1 MILLNLQKTLWAKIK
16 MSDKI
21 DYHIPVLLNS
31 SVEGL
36 NIKPNGTYVDV
47 TFGGGGHSKKILE
60 QLGEGG
66 RLFAFDQD
74 QDALKN
80 ALPDSRFTLINQ
92 NFRYLSN
99 YLALY
104 GVDKVDGIL
113 ADLGVSSHQFDEEQR
128 GFSIRKEG
136 LLDMRMNQEQ
146 ELSAKEVVN
155 DYSVEELEQ
164 IFKQYADLRNAK
176 LVAKKIVEA
185 REVNP
190 IQTTQELIDIVKLLT
205 TMKKENQF
213 LAQVF
218 QAIRIEVN
226 QEIEVLKE
234 FLLSAKDMLGEG
246 GRLVVIS
253 YHSLEDRLVKNLFKK
268 GNFEGEVVKD
278 FYGNI
283 ERSFNEV
290 NRKVI
295 VPTEEEII
303 QNSRSRSARLRIGE
317 KI

>member
-1 MILLNLQKTLWAKIK
+1 MLWVKIK
-16 MSDKI
+16 MTDKI

-36 NIKPNGTYVDV
+36 NIKPSGTYVDV

-60 QLGEGG
+60 QLNDKG

-92 NFRYLSN
+92 NFRYLNN

-113 ADLGVSSHQFDEEQR
+113 ADLGVSSHQFNEDDR
-128 GFSIRKEG
+128 GFSIRKDG
-136 LLDMRMNQEQ
+136 VLDMRMNQEQ

-155 DYSVEELEQ
+155 DYSAEHLES
-164 IFKQYADLRNAK
+164 ILKQYADLRNAK
-176 LVAKKIVEA
+176 LVARKIVEA
-185 REVNP
+185 RQIKP
-190 IQTTQELIDIVKLLT
+190 IETTQELIDVVKLLI

-234 FLLSAKDMLGEG
+234 FLVAARDVLDEK

-283 ERSFNEV
+283 EKSFNEI

-295 VPTEEEII
+295 VPTDEEIEV
-303 QNSRSRSARLRIGE
+303 NSRSRSARLRVGE
-317 KI
+317 KK

>member
-1 MILLNLQKTLWAKIK
+1 MILQSLLKTLWVKIK
-16 MSDKI
+16 MNELNN
-21 DYHIPVLLNS
+21 YHIPVLLNS

-36 NIKPNGTYVDV
+36 NIKPDGTYVDV

-60 QLGEGG
+60 QLNEKG

-80 ALPDSRFTLINQ
+80 ALADSRFTLINQ
-92 NFRYLSN
+92 NFRYLKN

-104 GVDKVDGIL
+104 GVEKVDGIL
-113 ADLGVSSHQFDEEQR
+113 ADLGVSSHQFDEDER

-136 LLDMRMNQEQ
+136 VLDMRMNQEQ
-146 ELSAKEVVN
+146 ALSAKEVIN
-155 DYSVEELEQ
+155 EYSAEQLESL
-164 IFKQYADLRNAK
+164 FKQYADLRNAK
-176 LVAKKIVEA
+176 LVARKIVEA
-185 REVNP
+185 RE
-190 IQTTQELIDIVKLLT
+190 IKAIETTQELIDIVKLLI

-226 QEIEVLKE
+226 QEIQVLKE
-234 FLLSAKDMLGEG
+234 FLEAARDVLEVN

-253 YHSLEDRLVKNLFKK
+253 YHSLEDRLAKNFFKK
-268 GNFEGEVVKD
+268 GNFDGEVIKD

-283 ERSFNEV
+283 ERSFNEI

-295 VPTEEEII
+295 VPTEQEIEL
-303 QNSRSRSARLRIGE
+303 NSRSRSARLRIGE
-317 KI
+317 KK

>member
-1 MILLNLQKTLWAKIK
+1 MILLSLQKTLWAKIK

>member
-1 MILLNLQKTLWAKIK
+1 

-36 NIKPNGTYVDV
+36 DIKPNGMYVDV

-104 GVDKVDGIL
+104 GVNKVDGIL

-234 FLLSAKDMLGEG
+234 FLLSAKDMLSEG